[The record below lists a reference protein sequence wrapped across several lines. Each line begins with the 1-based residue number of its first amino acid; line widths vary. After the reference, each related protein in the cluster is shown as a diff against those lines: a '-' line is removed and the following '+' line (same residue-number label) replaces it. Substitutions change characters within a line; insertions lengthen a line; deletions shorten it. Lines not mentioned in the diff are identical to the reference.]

1 MDTVTILKIESKLND
16 FSKLLSLNIKL
27 ILQCAIKMI
36 ETTMIMIMPSEK
48 NLFKRQKYNI
58 FKTYFIYGF

>member
-27 ILQCAIKMI
+27 ILQCAIKII

-48 NLFKRQKYNI
+48 KSF
-58 FKTYFIYGF
+58 